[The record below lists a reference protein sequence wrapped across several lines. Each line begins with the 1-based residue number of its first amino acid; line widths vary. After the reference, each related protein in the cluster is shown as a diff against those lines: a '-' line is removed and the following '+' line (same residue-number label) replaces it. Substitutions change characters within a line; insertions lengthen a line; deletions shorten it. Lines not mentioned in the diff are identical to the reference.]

1 MRIEEGCFKLIQGA
15 TSATQMSFSLLY
27 LLVAEFFGSELQYIP
42 TMFFLTQKNIV
53 VLISLSLISISAMG
67 GLHHVDNKGKT
78 SSLIT

>member
-27 LLVAEFFGSELQYIP
+27 LLMAEFFGSELQYIP
-42 TMFFLTQKNIV
+42 TMFLTQKNIV